1 MTKNDKKNK
10 NKLTCID
17 CGEATDD
24 YYRIATNKGFIVKCS
39 ECYESWMARMIRENI
54 ITQNPHSRGG
64 GLHYQDE

>member
-17 CGEATDD
+17 CEETTDD
-24 YYRIATNKGFIVKCS
+24 YYRIATNKGFIIKCS
-39 ECYESWMARMIRENI
+39 ECYESWMTKMIRENI
-54 ITQNPHSRGG
+54 IAPNPHSRGG